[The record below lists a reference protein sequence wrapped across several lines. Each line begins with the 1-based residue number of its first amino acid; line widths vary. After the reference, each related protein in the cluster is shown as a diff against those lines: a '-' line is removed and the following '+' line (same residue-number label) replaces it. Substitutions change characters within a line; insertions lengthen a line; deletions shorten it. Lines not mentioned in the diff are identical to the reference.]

1 MTALLARY
9 VASPRAGC
17 PQDSRQH
24 AGATNP
30 MTERLYYQDSF
41 LYEFEA
47 EVVDVLATA
56 DSRSAVILDR
66 TAFYP
71 TSGGQ
76 VFDTGWIRPCEATDG
91 KLRVIEVTETEDG
104 QILHI
109 LENSPSLAKG
119 ARIHGV
125 IDVERRRDHMQ
136 QHSGQHVL
144 SAAFLRLFN
153 TPTVS
158 FHMGADSCSIDLE
171 TKNLSA
177 EQVESAEGLANDVV
191 MENRAVSIRFVT
203 QEEARGLGLRKIPP
217 VERDQ
222 LRLIEVDDFDMT
234 ACGGTHVSST
244 GQIGSILLRKT
255 EKTRQGWR
263 VEFVCGKRAVSTA
276 RHDYTVLAQSG
287 GLLSSHIWDIP
298 QQIRKVQDE
307 SRASRKEREHL
318 MEQLADAYA
327 GRLLAETAEHKGR
340 KFIVHTFPHRDL
352 TFIKLLGQRLTRQS
366 AGVVAFLGITS
377 GQPALVFAQSPGQ
390 PFDMGALMKE
400 ILARFGGR
408 GGGTKDMAQGG
419 PVQIEGLEAALS
431 DLAVGLRG
439 LKVVENS

>member
-1 MTALLARY
+1 MPARAAGTMPALLG
-9 VASPRAGC
+9 P
-17 PQDSRQH
+17 D
-24 AGATNP
+24 
-30 MTERLYYQDSF
+30 MTEHLYYQNSF
-41 LYEFEA
+41 LYEFQA
-47 EVVDVLATA
+47 EVVDVSAATA

-76 VFDTGWIRPCEATDG
+76 IFDTGWIRPGDATDT
-91 KLRVIEVTETEDG
+91 KLRVIEVTETDDG

-109 LENSPSLAKG
+109 LENYPSLAKG
-119 ARIHGV
+119 ARVHGL

-153 TPTVS
+153 MPTVS
-158 FHMGADSCSIDLE
+158 FHMGAESCSIDLD
-171 TKNLSA
+171 TKNLNA
-177 EQVESAEGLANDVV
+177 AQVESAEALANDVV

-203 QEEARGLGLRKIPP
+203 QEEARSLGVRKIPP

-222 LRLIEVDDFDMT
+222 LRLIEVDDFDLT
-234 ACGGTHVSST
+234 ACGGTHVAST

-255 EKTRQGWR
+255 QKTRQGWR
-263 VEFVCGKRAVSTA
+263 VEFVCGKRAVATA
-276 RHDYTVLAQSG
+276 RRDYTVLADSA
-287 GLLSSHIWDIP
+287 GLLSSHVWDTA

-307 SRASRKEREHL
+307 SRASRKECEHL
-318 MEQLADAYA
+318 MEELAESFA
-327 GRLLAETAEHKGR
+327 GRLLAESVEHGGR
-340 KFIVHTFPHRDL
+340 RFIVRTFSDRDL

-366 AGVVAFLGITS
+366 AGVVAFLGISS

-400 ILARFGGR
+400 ILARLGGR
-408 GGGTKDMAQGG
+408 GGGSKDMAQGG
-419 PVQIEGLEAALS
+419 PAQGEGMEAALAE
-431 DLAVGLRG
+431 LAARLR
-439 LKVVENS
+439 E